1 MWVCTRL
8 WLLFIALLHLK
19 DVRALG
25 VWSKRIAQDW
35 YGVDGKTSLDQLQE
49 TASLPDGAHIST
61 ALRDE
66 SETSTGVLQT
76 KMDLWTGLFSS
87 EALTN
92 GSFGQYEPV
101 FPGVQAF
108 QKQNGSAPALT
119 LNQQASGM
127 SSSSQ
132 NGSRSTF
139 SNWLS
144 LGLSRPYASFQ
155 TQQGTNQLISAPALT
170 VNQHAPESVVSS
182 DFTSSPSSSFHGSQS
197 RGSTGYGPSQ
207 GLASLYGH
215 GQSSSAPAFVTQQA
229 SGSAVSSGSTS
240 SSYSGSQTQGSTV
253 YGPSQGL
260 ASLYGQSSSAPT
272 FVTQQASGGAVPS
285 SSTSSSFHGSQTQ
298 GSTGYGPSQ
307 GLASLYGHGQSSSAP
322 AIVIQQATGGAVPSS
337 STSSSYS
344 GSQSQGSTV
353 YAPSQGFSR
362 PYVQTQ
368 QSTHQPSSAPAL
380 TVTQQANE
388 GATTAN
394 GSSISSLSAYCGS
407 QSSTA
412 YGLSQGLAS
421 LYGQSSSAPSFV
433 NQQASGS
440 AVSSGST
447 SSTSSS
453 FHGSQTQGSQTQGST
468 VYGPSQGLASL
479 YGQSSSAPAFV
490 NQQATGGAVPS
501 SSTSSSYSGSQS
513 QGSTVYAPSQV
524 FSRPYGSFQTQQST
538 HQLSSAP
545 ALTVTQQATEGATTA
560 NGSSISSLSAYSGSP
575 SSTGY
580 GLSQGIASQYG
591 GGQSSRAPAF
601 VTQQATGGAVPS
613 GCTSSSFHGSQT
625 QGSTVYGPYQGL
637 ASLYGQSSS
646 APAFVIQQASGSA
659 VPSVSTSSSFHGSQ
673 TQGSTGY
680 GPSQGLASLYGH
692 GQSSSAPAIVI
703 QQASGGAVPSSS
715 TSSSYSGSQSQ
726 GSTVYAP
733 SQGLSRPYVQTQQS
747 THQPSSAPALTIT
760 QQANE
765 GATTANGSSI
775 SSLSAY
781 SGSPSSTGYGLSQG
795 TASQY
800 GGVQSSHAPAF
811 MMQPASESAV
821 SSGFTSSTSSSY
833 SGSQSPTAYWLSL
846 RLSSQYAGSQSQQGK
861 SQLGSVPGLTVI
873 QQASASPALTGSTS
887 STSSSFHGSRIQGST
902 VYGPSQ
908 GLASLYGHG
917 QSSSAFVTQQAS
929 GSAVSS
935 GSTSNTSSSFHGSQT
950 QGSTVYGPSQGF
962 SSPYGSFQMQLGT
975 NQQTSE
981 AATAANGS
989 STSSLSSAYV
999 GSQSSTG
1006 SGLSQGL
1013 ASQQGS
1019 FQTQQ
1024 GIHQLGSAPALTLTQ
1039 QASGMSSSSHNGSQS
1054 PSSHWLSLGLSKP
1067 YGSFQ
1072 TQQGTSQL
1080 SSAPALSVTRQATEG
1095 ATTANGS
1102 STSSFS
1108 SSITGSQGPTAY
1120 WLVLRLPSQYAGSQ
1134 AQQGINQLVSV
1145 PGLNAIQQASASA
1158 VLNGSTSGT
1167 SSSYTGSQSQ
1177 SATAYGS
1184 SHSLSNLYDGLHKQ
1198 HDVQW
1203 LSSVP
1208 ALAVNQQASGSTR
1221 TSNSSNT
1228 DASNAYSAPQS
1239 HSLSYGLVGSAHSI
1253 PNQNFQQLG
1262 AFNQL
1267 VPSLWLGQQSC
1278 KKTVQ

>member
-25 VWSKRIAQDW
+25 VCSKRTAQDC

-49 TASLPDGAHIST
+49 TASFPDGAHIST
-61 ALRDE
+61 ALRGE
-66 SETSTGVLQT
+66 SETSAGVLQT
-76 KMDLWTGLFSS
+76 KMDLWTGLSSS

-92 GSFGQYEPV
+92 GSFGQYKPV

-182 DFTSSPSSSFHGSQS
+182 GFTSSPSSSFHGSQS

-207 GLASLYGH
+207 GLASLYGQSSSAPAFVNQQASGSAVPSVSTSSSFH
-215 GQSSSAPAFVTQQA
+215 GSQTQGSTGYGPSQGLASLYGHGQSSSAPAFVNQQASGSALASGSTSSTSSSFHGSQTQGSTVYGPSQGITSQYGGGQSSHAPAFVTQQATGGAVPSGSTSSSFHGSQTQGSTVSGPSQGLASLYGQSSSAPAFVTQQA

-240 SSYSGSQTQGSTV
+240 STSSSFHGSQIQGSTV

-260 ASLYGQSSSAPT
+260 ASLYGHGQSSSAPA
-272 FVTQQASGGAVPS
+272 FVNQQASGGAVPSS

-298 GSTGYGPSQ
+298 GSTGYGLSQ

-394 GSSISSLSAYCGS
+394 GSSISSLSAYSGS

-421 LYGQSSSAPSFV
+421 LYGHGQSSSAPAFV

-479 YGQSSSAPAFV
+479 CGQSSSAPAFV

-501 SSTSSSYSGSQS
+501 G
-513 QGSTVYAPSQV
+513 
-524 FSRPYGSFQTQQST
+524 
-538 HQLSSAP
+538 
-545 ALTVTQQATEGATTA
+545 
-560 NGSSISSLSAYSGSP
+560 
-575 SSTGY
+575 
-580 GLSQGIASQYG
+580 
-591 GGQSSRAPAF
+591 
-601 VTQQATGGAVPS
+601 
-613 GCTSSSFHGSQT
+613 
-625 QGSTVYGPYQGL
+625 
-637 ASLYGQSSS
+637 
-646 APAFVIQQASGSA
+646 
-659 VPSVSTSSSFHGSQ
+659 STSSSFHGSQ

-1039 QASGMSSSSHNGSQS
+1039 QASGMSSSSHNG
-1054 PSSHWLSLGLSKP
+1054 
-1067 YGSFQ
+1067 
-1072 TQQGTSQL
+1072 
-1080 SSAPALSVTRQATEG
+1080 
-1095 ATTANGS
+1095 
-1102 STSSFS
+1102 
-1108 SSITGSQGPTAY
+1108 
-1120 WLVLRLPSQYAGSQ
+1120 
-1134 AQQGINQLVSV
+1134 
-1145 PGLNAIQQASASA
+1145 
-1158 VLNGSTSGT
+1158 
-1167 SSSYTGSQSQ
+1167 
-1177 SATAYGS
+1177 
-1184 SHSLSNLYDGLHKQ
+1184 
-1198 HDVQW
+1198 
-1203 LSSVP
+1203 
-1208 ALAVNQQASGSTR
+1208 
-1221 TSNSSNT
+1221 
-1228 DASNAYSAPQS
+1228 
-1239 HSLSYGLVGSAHSI
+1239 
-1253 PNQNFQQLG
+1253 
-1262 AFNQL
+1262 
-1267 VPSLWLGQQSC
+1267 
-1278 KKTVQ
+1278 